1 MSGEAGSMEVLVC
14 MMAQSLCHNNMSRV
28 AFILEILDMLD
39 IALHLYIRLTIAEFL
54 IDSKF
59 RGLGRILYI
68 FLNRYI

>member
-1 MSGEAGSMEVLVC
+1 MEVLVY

-28 AFILEILDMLD
+28 AFILDFLDMLD

-59 RGLGRILYI
+59 RGLCFILNI
-68 FLNRYI
+68 FLNRYDLI